1 MKLDQMMG
9 YIVDRLYEGLTGGTA
24 DLPLPRDVQLNFIQP
39 GMPFHESFFDFA
51 IAGPFAGPTPA
62 TLDYFREL
70 VETLMGPQNP
80 DDGEER
86 GNAEPRPMG
95 MSRDKAIEEAKRMYQ
110 QGLLGS
116 WEQWSRLVDFIP
128 LNKPTVMNWS
138 SDHGAGKYKHVSV
151 AYAQNNRNLSYV
163 YADTLRLCEMADDEP
178 DAEQKRLIERMLSL
192 LSVEV
197 EVEDFLTEEVRKED
211 RPSPA
216 MLAYTAKKQVYED
229 AVIEYAT
236 NLAQANNGTA
246 EDQMRWQQ
254 SGGIFKR
261 RATEALRDW
270 ITNGS
275 KNDIERA
282 QAMISHITGRSMVL
296 WKDNLLKQI
305 DQTEMNTTGA
315 FGYAFQPAT
324 VIPGAFA
331 RSGGWTNFHERSLAT
346 KMLSSSSTRSGSAKF
361 GLSLGFFN
369 IGGGG
374 GGSSATRE
382 ENYEMD
388 SFGIEFSYAPVE
400 IVRPWFHPGFF
411 LSRGWRPTVGFER
424 EYGTDK
430 HSDGKTPPK
439 GAMIGYPTKALF
451 VKDLVIHSS
460 EIVRQ
465 MKARES
471 HVSGGGIVGIG
482 PFTIGGR
489 YQQSN
494 KSSQHNFSYDG
505 ASIRV
510 HGMQLVGFLSS
521 MLPKCANPHPDVEK
535 WG

>member
-1 MKLDQMMG
+1 
-9 YIVDRLYEGLTGGTA
+9 
-24 DLPLPRDVQLNFIQP
+24 
-39 GMPFHESFFDFA
+39 
-51 IAGPFAGPTPA
+51 
-62 TLDYFREL
+62 
-70 VETLMGPQNP
+70 
-80 DDGEER
+80 
-86 GNAEPRPMG
+86 
-95 MSRDKAIEEAKRMYQ
+95 
-110 QGLLGS
+110 
-116 WEQWSRLVDFIP
+116 
-128 LNKPTVMNWS
+128 
-138 SDHGAGKYKHVSV
+138 
-151 AYAQNNRNLSYV
+151 
-163 YADTLRLCEMADDEP
+163 
-178 DAEQKRLIERMLSL
+178 
-192 LSVEV
+192 
-197 EVEDFLTEEVRKED
+197 
-211 RPSPA
+211 

-246 EDQMRWQQ
+246 EDLIRWQQ
-254 SGGIFKR
+254 TGGLYKR

-270 ITNGS
+270 IANGY

-282 QAMISHITGRSMVL
+282 EAMISHITGRSMVL
-296 WKDNLLKQI
+296 WKDNLLQQI
-305 DQTEMNTTGA
+305 DQTETNTTGQ

-324 VIPGAFA
+324 VIPGGFA
-331 RSGGWTNFHERSLAT
+331 RSEGWTRFSERNLAT
-346 KMLSSSSTRSGSAKF
+346 KMSSSSSTRSGSAKF

-369 IGGGG
+369 IGGAG
-374 GGSSATRE
+374 GGSSATKE

-411 LSRGWRPTVGFER
+411 LSRGWRPTQGFER
-424 EYGTDK
+424 DYGTDK

-471 HVSGGGIVGIG
+471 HVSGGGFIGIG
-482 PFTIGGR
+482 PFCVGGR

-494 KSSQHNFSYDG
+494 KSSQRNYSYDG

-510 HGMQLVGFLSS
+510 NGMQLVGFLSS
-521 MLPKCANPHPDVEK
+521 MLPECANPHPDVKK
-535 WG
+535 WV